1 MSLEH
6 LLAPI
11 GGKDVRGASPGQ
23 QAGPSFILGSSA
35 CPLHRVGSP
44 TALPQP
50 IRPLSGLL
58 TDNSGCPVPQD
69 ESS

>member
-35 CPLHRVGSP
+35 CPQCRASSP

-50 IRPLSGLL
+50 IMPLSGLPA
-58 TDNSGCPVPQD
+58 NNPGCQVPQD
-69 ESS
+69 KAS